1 MKFRLE
7 MIFSVLSRR
16 LCLLRDKSSVGLMPR
31 EARAGGLV
39 AAFLGASV
47 LFAIRP
53 LSVDEGGNQ
62 PYQLT
67 GECYLHDRMNGQSDE
82 DGFGN

>member
-1 MKFRLE
+1 
-7 MIFSVLSRR
+7 
-16 LCLLRDKSSVGLMPR
+16 
-31 EARAGGLV
+31 
-39 AAFLGASV
+39 V